1 MASNPLLPLDRG
13 ELDELM
19 RVAEHAEV
27 KARIAQRVAPLDS
40 GTVFGLTAVWQD
52 ARALTN
58 DCYDASMLL
67 LAAEMDRVFDLG
79 GDNG

>member
-1 MASNPLLPLDRG
+1 MANPLLPLDRG

-19 RVAEHAEV
+19 RVAEHAEA
-27 KARIAQRVAPLDS
+27 KARIAFRMAPLNRHAVE
-40 GTVFGLTAVWQD
+40 GACAVWQD
-52 ARALTN
+52 ARALTS

-67 LAAEMDRVFDLG
+67 LAAEMDRVLDLG